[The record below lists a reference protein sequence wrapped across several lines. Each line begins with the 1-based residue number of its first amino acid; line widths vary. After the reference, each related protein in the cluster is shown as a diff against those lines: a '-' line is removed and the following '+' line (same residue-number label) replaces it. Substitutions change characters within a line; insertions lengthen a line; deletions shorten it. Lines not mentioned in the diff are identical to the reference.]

1 VVASGNTIRRI
12 VVVRLTAT
20 EELQTGLAARRE
32 GILYRTASEPR
43 RETSVDKA
51 AI

>member
-1 VVASGNTIRRI
+1 
-12 VVVRLTAT
+12 
-20 EELQTGLAARRE
+20 LAARRE
-32 GILYRTASEPR
+32 EILYRTASEPR